1 MSQKRYTCKDCKYY
15 KPVDETKGDC
25 FGHEVPADMPAEQC
39 PAKALNREKKAI
51 MGNKENSIK
60 NI

>member
-25 FGHEVPADMPAEQC
+25 FGHEVPANMPAEKC
-39 PAKALNREKKAI
+39 PAKAFEPREKSNY
-51 MGNKENSIK
+51 G
-60 NI
+60 